1 MVVKHNLN
9 SDAIINAK
17 EFLKSIPKLYD
28 KVYFSYEYLSVFKNS
43 EDADHEN
50 IILFTKKDNIKEIRK
65 ILKENG
71 LYNEKLD
78 SISKVTEED
87 YGLSFI
93 IGNIKFIIVLIIKN
107 SNIYSFQLFD
117 TVKSIGYK
125 YVSDKSLGYMLKKVK
140 LDNEIIKICN
150 YEFKNPIEEKLY
162 SQEELNSIIADNS
175 GIAGINVIVMAF
187 GVAALIISAIILYGV
202 FT

>member
-28 KVYFSYEYLSVFKNS
+28 KVYFSYEYLNVFKNS

-93 IGNIKFIIVLIIKN
+93 IGNIKFIVVLIIKN

-117 TVKSIGYK
+117 AVKSIGYK
-125 YVSDKSLGYMLKKVK
+125 YISDKSLGYMLKKVK

>member
-93 IGNIKFIIVLIIKN
+93 IGNIKFIVVLIIKN

-117 TVKSIGYK
+117 AVKSIGYK
-125 YVSDKSLGYMLKKVK
+125 YISDKSLGYMLKKVK

>member
-28 KVYFSYEYLSVFKNS
+28 KVYFSYEYLNVFKNS

-93 IGNIKFIIVLIIKN
+93 IGNIKFIVVLIIKN